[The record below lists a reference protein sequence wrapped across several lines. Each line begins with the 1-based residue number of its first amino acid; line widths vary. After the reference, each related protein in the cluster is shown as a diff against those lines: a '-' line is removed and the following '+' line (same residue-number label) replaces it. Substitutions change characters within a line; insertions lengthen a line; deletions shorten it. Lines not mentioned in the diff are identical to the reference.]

1 MDALFPVGTSG
12 IVHTER
18 VNYLVGSPAAG
29 PTYVGAIQRY
39 VLGSGFNLDPNNAV
53 FCVFPGNLEDLTNVL
68 VPHLVSVP
76 ATLRSS
82 LLRET
87 LPAVWGEG
95 YTSEQGMPERG
106 ALYIW
111 YFFLDPVAPAYALSS
126 VRSVGE
132 FTLAIR

>member
-68 VPHLVSVP
+68 
-76 ATLRSS
+76 RSPP
-82 LLRET
+82 RICT
-87 LPAVWGEG
+87 GN
-95 YTSEQGMPERG
+95 
-106 ALYIW
+106 
-111 YFFLDPVAPAYALSS
+111 
-126 VRSVGE
+126 
-132 FTLAIR
+132 LAIILIKRDPPCRMG